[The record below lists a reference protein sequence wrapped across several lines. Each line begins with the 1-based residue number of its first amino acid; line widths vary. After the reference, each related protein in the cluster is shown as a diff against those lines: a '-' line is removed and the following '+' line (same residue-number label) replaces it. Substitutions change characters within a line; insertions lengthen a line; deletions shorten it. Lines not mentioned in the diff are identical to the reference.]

1 MVVIVESV
9 AFLPMEKKNLG
20 VGWRIMTRRLC
31 ATFGRQGATM
41 EMGASFPMVQK
52 FSMPRQLGEQEAQQ
66 EEAQEA
72 EEAQEGKTTR
82 RRRIAEAQSEG
93 GSK

>member
-1 MVVIVESV
+1 
-9 AFLPMEKKNLG
+9 
-20 VGWRIMTRRLC
+20 
-31 ATFGRQGATM
+31 M
-41 EMGASFPMVQK
+41 EMGAIFSMVQY